1 MLSHPITPAFFQ
13 IDNPLLG
20 STILIVKGELKGNL
34 NQNANESKYL
44 DTKLK
49 ILDKEFS
56 INSILVQKNNLLK
69 VQIQLL
75 EDELLEDDMLNID
88 NSSEI
93 LIDEQYLGRTEEQI
107 TVIERE
113 MIEAELSGIDN
124 FCLSGNC
131 EGMDVDLFLDLDGIF
146 SQPILLDTCWQNIY
160 TDLFKH
166 TNDPIKSANQTKDIY
181 IQVEKKLNDWSVSYQ
196 NSSIKTV
203 S

>member
-1 MLSHPITPAFFQ
+1 MLSHAITPAFFK

-20 STILIVKGELKGNL
+20 STTLVVKGELKNSF
-34 NQNANESKYL
+34 NHNSNESRYL

-56 INSILVQKNNLLK
+56 INSILIRKNQLLK

-93 LIDEQYLGRTEEQI
+93 LIDEQYLGRTDEQI
-107 TVIERE
+107 TAIEQA
-113 MIEAELSGIDN
+113 MVEAELSGVGN
-124 FCLSGNC
+124 SCLSGNC
-131 EGMDVDLFLDLDGIF
+131 DGMNVDLFLNLDEIF
-146 SQPILLDTCWQNIY
+146 SQPILLDSCWQNIY
-160 TDLFKH
+160 TILFKH
-166 TNDPIKSANQTKDIY
+166 TNDPVKSANQTKDIY
-181 IQVEKKLNDWSVSYQ
+181 IQVEKKLNDWSISYQ
-196 NSSIKTV
+196 DVSVKTV

>member
-34 NQNANESKYL
+34 NQNANESRYL

-107 TVIERE
+107 TAIERE
-113 MIEAELSGIDN
+113 MKLS
-124 FCLSGNC
+124 
-131 EGMDVDLFLDLDGIF
+131 
-146 SQPILLDTCWQNIY
+146 
-160 TDLFKH
+160 
-166 TNDPIKSANQTKDIY
+166 
-181 IQVEKKLNDWSVSYQ
+181 
-196 NSSIKTV
+196 
-203 S
+203 

>member
-34 NQNANESKYL
+34 NQNVNESRYL

-107 TVIERE
+107 TAIERE

>member
-34 NQNANESKYL
+34 NQNANESRYL

-107 TVIERE
+107 TAIERE

-124 FCLSGNC
+124 FCLSGNF

>member
-1 MLSHPITPAFFQ
+1 MLSHAITPAFFK

-20 STILIVKGELKGNL
+20 STTLIVKGELKDNL
-34 NQNANESKYL
+34 NQNSNESRYL

-56 INSILVQKNNLLK
+56 INSILVRKNQLLK
-69 VQIQLL
+69 VQVQLL
-75 EDELLEDDMLNID
+75 EDELLEDDMLNIN

-93 LIDEQYLGRTEEQI
+93 LIDEQYLGRTDEQI
-107 TVIERE
+107 TAIEQA
-113 MIEAELSGIDN
+113 MVEAELSGIDN

-131 EGMDVDLFLDLDGIF
+131 DGMDVDLFLGLDEIF

-160 TDLFKH
+160 TALFKH

-181 IQVEKKLNDWSVSYQ
+181 IQVEKKLNDWSIAYQ
-196 NSSIKTV
+196 DLSINTV

>member
-34 NQNANESKYL
+34 NQNANESRYL

-107 TVIERE
+107 TAIERE